1 MSTPILNSKSE
12 TESFYE
18 DWLADIE
25 SRRQSIIQVYYD
37 GWITDVHLD
46 MKLAEL
52 DREEETCRKYAAQSA
67 TRIPDESWKT
77 ELPF

>member
-1 MSTPILNSKSE
+1 MNTPIPKSKPE
-12 TESFYE
+12 TETLYS
-18 DWLADIE
+18 DWLAEIE
-25 SRRQSIIQVYYD
+25 CRRQSIMQVYYD

-52 DREEETCRKYAAQSA
+52 DREEATCRRYAAQSA